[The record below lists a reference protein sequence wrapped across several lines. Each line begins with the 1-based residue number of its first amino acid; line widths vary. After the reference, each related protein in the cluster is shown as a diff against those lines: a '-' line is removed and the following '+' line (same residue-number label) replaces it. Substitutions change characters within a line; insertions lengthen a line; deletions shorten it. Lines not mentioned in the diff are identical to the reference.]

1 MVDGSSPSTPTKHD
15 HPMPFL
21 FIGISLLIVSVFLL
35 RKALK
40 RQDREGI
47 IGLCALIAAS
57 AILILFYGLFYS
69 LTIP

>member
-1 MVDGSSPSTPTKHD
+1 
-15 HPMPFL
+15 MPFL